1 MNSIL
6 AMIWKLIKIYGGHL
20 LSLAYRL
27 VKATIRAWLWK
38 WSIVGVMLAVT
49 LTLAYLVLR

>member
-1 MNSIL
+1 MSAII

-27 VKATIRAWLWK
+27 LKASIRAWLWK
-38 WSIVGVMLAVT
+38 WGIVGVMLAIT
-49 LTLAYLVLR
+49 FALAFLVLR